1 MSRSKKIAKPLSRR
15 LFLRGAGTVALGL
28 PFLETFTRIGSRA
41 GAQPP
46 ADSFA
51 VWVRQGNGVA
61 QAGNGEPERYWLRE
75 TGPLTRDAMAA
86 ESDRALSELAPYAD
100 QLLAVAG
107 LRFAF
112 PGNGCGHSGGGNQCL
127 TAARV
132 SDDPSGNE
140 SLAMGESVDNRV
152 ARELHPEREPL
163 TLFTGRKSGYLPEV
177 MSYRGPRD
185 LRAAENDPWNA
196 YMRMTGLGGMDIEV
210 INRIRE
216 RRMSVNDLVRDQLD
230 HVLSGDLSSDDRRR
244 LDLHLSSIRDL
255 EVLMTC
261 NLPEMAEMEMEGI
274 DPLSGGNYQRVTEMH
289 MDLIALGIACGY
301 VRSATLQLG
310 NGNDGTQH
318 TIPGYRG
325 GEQLPRFHQI
335 SHRIFSDGSDGP
347 PIEGAQEMHG
357 AIDKMHL
364 RLFRH
369 LIDRLS
375 EYASEAGGPLL
386 DRGVVCMT
394 NDLGHGVSHNY
405 RNVPFIFAGSAGGNL
420 DVGKYVDVSRDGE
433 VTHNKMFN
441 TILSAIGV
449 RKDDGSL
456 VDDFG
461 DSSLENGFIPEM
473 IAADA
478 PDF

>member
-1 MSRSKKIAKPLSRR
+1 MSKKTKKKPITRR

-28 PFLETFTRIGSRA
+28 PFLETFSRFGSRA
-41 GAQPP
+41 GAQTPT
-46 ADSFA
+46 DSFA

-61 QAGNGEPERYWLRE
+61 QAGNSEPERYWPRA
-75 TGPLTRDAMAA
+75 TGPLTTAGLAA

-100 QLLAVAG
+100 KILAVAG

-132 SDDPSGNE
+132 SETPSGNE
-140 SLAMGESVDNRV
+140 SLAMGESVDNRI

-177 MSYRGPRD
+177 MSYRGPLD
-185 LRAAENDPWNA
+185 LRAGENDPWNA
-196 YMRMTGLGGMDIEV
+196 YMRMTGLAGMDVEV

-216 RRMSVNDLVRDQLD
+216 RRLSVNDLVRDQMSDL
-230 HVLSGDLSSDDRRR
+230 LSGDLSTDDRRR
-244 LDLHLSSIRDL
+244 LDLHFSSIRDL
-255 EVLMTC
+255 EVLMGC
-261 NLPEMAEMEMEGI
+261 NLPDMLEMEVDGI
-274 DPLSGGNYQRVTEMH
+274 DPLSEGNYQRVTEMH
-289 MDLIALGIACGY
+289 NEIIALAISCGY

-325 GEQLPRFHQI
+325 GAQLPRFHQI
-335 SHRIFSDGSDGP
+335 SHRIYSDGSEGD

-357 AIDKMHL
+357 EIDKMHL

-375 EYASEAGGPLL
+375 AYVADTGEPLI

-394 NDLGHGVSHNY
+394 NDLGHGISHTYN
-405 RNVPFIFAGSAGGNL
+405 NVPFIFAGSCGGNL
-420 DVGKYVDVSRDGE
+420 DVGKYVDVRGGGSY

-441 TILSAIGV
+441 TILSAVGV
-449 RKDDGSL
+449 RKGDGSL

-461 DSSLENGFIPEM
+461 DSSLEGGFVPEM